1 MALFDLY
8 QLAVLYNL
16 RRFDAENISNRSH
29 PPPMPPSTPPRR
41 VTRSMANLPLHTPAL
56 PPPKTP
62 QQGRDPV
69 TIAGLTPNARGAA
82 VRRKQEGDTDR
93 VDRYDCGDYEE
104 YIREDL
110 SCRVFVDYEVF
121 MKYVLHVPAD
131 WETEWG
137 PTIAAV
143 NANANFKKHYK
154 AYCRLSKANGGVEK
168 DLYQPL
174 VETANAVLSVA
185 SRSRIGDTGPG
196 KSQYY
201 HVNDPN
207 HINGGVMSK
216 KGLCPD
222 LVLLHNN
229 RPCPEEKES
238 LHWANPLHVLEVK
251 SNGNAICDG
260 TNMPKLV
267 VDGKSSVGSFVRVYD

>member
-29 PPPMPPSTPPRR
+29 PPPMSPSTPPRR
-41 VTRSMANLPLHTPAL
+41 VTRSMTHLSPVF

-62 QQGRDPV
+62 RQKRDPA
-69 TIAGLTPNARGAA
+69 TIVGLTPIARGTCI
-82 VRRKQEGDTDR
+82 RRKQEGNTDR
-93 VDRYDCGDYEE
+93 VDGYDCGDYEE
-104 YIREDL
+104 YVREDL

-121 MKYVLHVPAD
+121 MKYVLHVPTG
-131 WETEWG
+131 WKTEWA
-137 PTIAAV
+137 TAINAV
-143 NANANFKKHYK
+143 NANANFKNHYE
-154 AYCRLSKANGGVEK
+154 AYCGLCKANGTVEK

-174 VETANAVLSVA
+174 VETANAVLGVV
-185 SRSRIGDTGPG
+185 SRHRFGNTGTG

-207 HINGGVMSK
+207 RINGGVMNK

-229 RPCPEEKES
+229 RPRPKEGES
-238 LHWANPLHVLEVK
+238 LHWANPLHILEVK
-251 SNGNAICDG
+251 SNNNAICDG
-260 TNMPKLV
+260 RNMPKLV
-267 VDGKSSVGSFVRVYD
+267 VDGKSSVGSFRV